1 MIRGVIFDVDGVLLN
16 SMPVWE
22 NLGEIYLE
30 RLGIEAEKGLGETL
44 CAMSLEEGADYLI
57 ENYGLKQTPG
67 EIIAGLNR
75 EVQDFYGRKVPLKE
89 GVRGY
94 LEEFRDRKI
103 PMAIA
108 TSGDR
113 ANAEAALKRLKV
125 LSYFR
130 AVFTCSEIG
139 SSKSKSH
146 PDIYYAAALQLDTD
160 PSDTWVFEDALHAIR
175 TAKKA
180 GFRTAGVYDR
190 ASGRDLA
197 QIRDTADIYLPEF
210 KDFDSFWKRAS
221 EITQKRG

>member
-44 CAMSLEEGADYLI
+44 FAMSLEEGADYLI

-139 SSKSKSH
+139 SSKSH